1 MLNFNNKKM
10 KKLINKFL
18 ISISLI
24 LFVYSCDEYVDYEA
38 SEGYQI
44 VADDYFKSAEDYE
57 AALVGVYDVL
67 QWTLYNF
74 MIGEIASDNS
84 LCGGESASDVIGLQK
99 IDDMIHDP
107 VNDQLSRIW
116 QYMYEGVNRANYM
129 IENKDK
135 IDFPRKDELYAE
147 VHFLR
152 AFFYF
157 ELVKIYGDVPL
168 FTAGRLTAGD
178 SGTLSRVSKSE
189 VYSVIE
195 SDLLSAV
202 SGLQAKKS
210 SDGRATSFTA
220 HALLGKVYLYQD
232 KFSDAANI
240 LEPLVGLYTLPS
252 DPSSVFLVEGEN
264 GPESVFEIQHSKESN
279 GWNWGWM
286 PQGTEGNFGVIHHG
300 IRGYSGPVYASGWS
314 FNVPTKDLV
323 DAFDSGDKRK
333 NASVLDI
340 AAWADANNAQYS
352 EGYEHTGYFNNKYIP
367 RSGYS
372 KNTAELNYENNYRYI
387 RYADVLLMAA
397 EANNRGGISD
407 SKAQTYLNEVRNR
420 AGVSSISAT
429 GSTLTQAIWDER
441 RLEFAGEGHR
451 FFDLVRTGQ
460 AANEISGFISGQ
472 HEVFP
477 IPQTEIDISGLTQ
490 NPGY

>member
-1 MLNFNNKKM
+1 M
-10 KKLINKFL
+10 KNLINKFL
-18 ISISLI
+18 ISISL
-24 LFVYSCDEYVDYEA
+24 LFFVYSCDEYVDYEA
-38 SEGYQI
+38 SESYQI
-44 VADDYFKSAEDYE
+44 VAEDYFTSSDDYES
-57 AALVGVYDVL
+57 ALVGIYDVL

-135 IDFPRKDELYAE
+135 MDFSRKDEMYAE

-168 FTAGRLTAGD
+168 FTNGRLTAGD
-178 SGTLSRVSKSE
+178 SGTLSRSPKSE
-189 VYSVIE
+189 VYSIIE
-195 SDLLSAV
+195 SDLLSAIA
-202 SGLQAKKS
+202 SLPAKKS
-210 SDGRATSFTA
+210 LDGRATSFTA

-232 KFSDAANI
+232 KFTEAANI
-240 LEPLVGLYTLPS
+240 LEPLVGVYTLPN
-252 DPSSVFLVEGEN
+252 DPASVFLVDGEN

-286 PQGTEGNFGVIHHG
+286 PQGTEGNFSVIHHG
-300 IRGYSGPVYASGWS
+300 IRGYNGPVYSSGWS
-314 FNVPTKDLV
+314 FNVPTQDLV
-323 DAFDSGDKRK
+323 DAFEAGDKRK

-340 AAWADANNAQYS
+340 VSWSDANSAEYN

-367 RSGYS
+367 RAGYS
-372 KNTAELNYENNYRYI
+372 KNTTELNYENNFRYI

-407 SKAQTYLNEVRNR
+407 SKAQTYLNQVRTR
-420 AGVSSISAT
+420 AGVSSISDS
-429 GSTLTQAIWDER
+429 GSALTQAIWDER

-460 AANEISGFISGQ
+460 AGDEISGFVVGK

-490 NPGY
+490 NAGY

>member
-1 MLNFNNKKM
+1 M
-10 KKLINKFL
+10 KNLINKFL
-18 ISISLI
+18 ISISM
-24 LFVYSCDEYVDYEA
+24 LFFVFSCDEYVDYEA

-44 VADDYFKSAEDYE
+44 VAEDYFKSSDDYE
-57 AALVGVYDVL
+57 SALVGVYDVL

-135 IDFPRKDELYAE
+135 IDFSRKDEMYGE

-168 FTAGRLTAGD
+168 FTNGRLTAGD

-195 SDLLSAV
+195 SDLLNAISV
-202 SGLQAKKS
+202 LPAKKS
-210 SDGRATSFTA
+210 MDGRATSFTA

-232 KFSDAANI
+232 KFAEAANI

-252 DPSSVFLVEGEN
+252 DPSSVFLVDGEMDLN
-264 GPESVFEIQHSKESN
+264 LFLKFNIQKN
-279 GWNWGWM
+279 LM
-286 PQGTEGNFGVIHHG
+286 DGT
-300 IRGYSGPVYASGWS
+300 
-314 FNVPTKDLV
+314 
-323 DAFDSGDKRK
+323 GDGCLKVQR
-333 NASVLDI
+333 
-340 AAWADANNAQYS
+340 
-352 EGYEHTGYFNNKYIP
+352 
-367 RSGYS
+367 
-372 KNTAELNYENNYRYI
+372 
-387 RYADVLLMAA
+387 
-397 EANNRGGISD
+397 
-407 SKAQTYLNEVRNR
+407 
-420 AGVSSISAT
+420 
-429 GSTLTQAIWDER
+429 
-441 RLEFAGEGHR
+441 
-451 FFDLVRTGQ
+451 
-460 AANEISGFISGQ
+460 EIS
-472 HEVFP
+472 
-477 IPQTEIDISGLTQ
+477 L
-490 NPGY
+490 